1 MLIIFIFVSLVVA
14 ILVFLMFLIL
24 KKTVRIVNEQTKSYF
39 VNKLQGYDDII
50 REKENKLQEIEDLI
64 KDKENGKNKENNSN
78 RVRESY
84 AFDTN
89 VIDLL
94 NSTKYQDKNI
104 FELNKKIDEK
114 FVVNYEELVKDFLT
128 FCDDSNDYEFCLELR
143 NKFDSEKIY
152 EFKSV
157 LPEERDSKFREF
169 LTDREYKVY
178 EAFKTIIS
186 EHTIEN
192 LIDYLDQIVNLN
204 NPKITI
210 LVGNRIE
217 NYDHLSDY
225 IETIYNDKIY
235 RGIKIIY
242 KNKVYDFSLSER
254 NI

>member
-64 KDKENGKNKENNSN
+64 KDKENGIDKENNSN

-114 FVVNYEELVKDFLT
+114 FVVNYEELIKDFLT
-128 FCDDSNDYEFCLELR
+128 FCDDSNDYEFCFKLR

-157 LPEERDSKFREF
+157 LPDEWDSKFREF

-178 EAFKTIIS
+178 EAFKTIIN

-192 LIDYLDQIVNLN
+192 FIDYLDQIVNLN

-210 LVGNRIE
+210 LVGNKIE

-225 IETIYNDKIY
+225 IETKYNEKIY